1 MVRRARLRIEEINPW
16 SAVRTAF
23 LLGVAAAAT
32 ITVTFTI
39 LYVFVSALGLFDAID
54 RVLGDVTGTGAVDA
68 SISSSLSL
76 AKVFLGSLLVGVFET
91 VVLTGLVAVFAF
103 IYNAT
108 VPLTGGLEVTLREE
122 DQA

>member
-23 LLGVAAAAT
+23 LLGISLAAT
-32 ITVTFTI
+32 ITVTFTV
-39 LYVFVSALGLFDAID
+39 LYLFLTALGLFDAID

-68 SISSSLSL
+68 GISATLSL
-76 AKVFLGSLLVGVFET
+76 PKVLTFSVLIGVFQT
-91 VVLTGLVAVFAF
+91 VVLTALAAVFAF

-108 VPLTGGLEVTLREE
+108 VPVAGGLEVTLAE
-122 DQA
+122 DS

>member
-23 LLGVAAAAT
+23 LLGVSLAAT
-32 ITVTFTI
+32 ITVTFTV
-39 LYVFVSALGLFDAID
+39 LYLFLTALGLFDAID

-68 SISSSLSL
+68 GISATLSL
-76 AKVFLGSLLVGVFET
+76 PRVLTISVLIGVFQT
-91 VVLTGLVAVFAF
+91 VVLTALAAVFAF

-108 VPLTGGLEVTLREE
+108 VPVSGGLEVTLAE
-122 DQA
+122 DS

>member
-1 MVRRARLRIEEINPW
+1 MIRRAQLRIEQINPW

-32 ITVTFTI
+32 ITVTFTV

-54 RVLGDVTGTGAVDA
+54 RVLGDVTGTGSGAA
-68 SISSSLSL
+68 SVSSSLSL
-76 AKVFLGSLLVGVFET
+76 VRVFMGSLLVGIFET
-91 VVLTGLVAVFAF
+91 VVLTALAAVFAF

-122 DQA
+122 SQG

>member
-23 LLGVAAAAT
+23 LLGVSLAAT
-32 ITVTFTI
+32 ITVTFTV
-39 LYVFVSALGLFDAID
+39 LYLFLTALGLFDAID

-68 SISSSLSL
+68 GISASLSL
-76 AKVFLGSLLVGVFET
+76 PRVLMISVLIGVFET
-91 VVLTGLVAVFAF
+91 VVLTALAAVFAF

-108 VPLTGGLEVTLREE
+108 VPVSGGLEVTLSE
-122 DQA
+122 DS

>member
-23 LLGVAAAAT
+23 LLGVSLAAT
-32 ITVTFTI
+32 ITVTFTV
-39 LYVFVSALGLFDAID
+39 LYLFLTALGLFDAID

-68 SISSSLSL
+68 GISATLSL
-76 AKVFLGSLLVGVFET
+76 PKVLTLSLLIGIFET
-91 VVLTGLVAVFAF
+91 VVLTALAAVFAF

-108 VPLTGGLEVTLREE
+108 VPVSGGLEVTLAEE
-122 DQA
+122 S